1 VSKRWLSVV
10 RLSVIGAALVLM
22 SAATAYATA
31 ITNHTGFSAGQT
43 VVTFDDASGNGT
55 IPITT
60 QYASKGV
67 TFSGVFYGYAT
78 VYGYFAWTGSGGGTA
93 TDFAGSCPCA
103 NDVTATFSGTV
114 TRAGFDAVVNTGDS
128 IELMAYKGAT
138 LVDDQ
143 TFSMPSYPGTTFVG
157 LDVPGRFDSLV
168 IHVVGSSNHAFAM
181 DDFRFDGL
189 HGGAVWVPPPPHAAM
204 CSVPGN
210 TNPFTGAPIPP
221 GTFLDLLAA
230 QITSDPHYAGAT
242 PAIYV
247 EGKGLTCD
255 PPPAGYTQQGYAGN
269 AQHVAENFYPYW
281 APPPKG

>member
-1 VSKRWLSVV
+1 
-10 RLSVIGAALVLM
+10 LSVIAAALMLL
-22 SAATAYATA
+22 SAGTAYATA
-31 ITNHTGFSAGQT
+31 ITNHSGFSAGQT
-43 VVTFDDASGNGT
+43 VLTFDDVSGEGT
-55 IPITT
+55 TAITT
-60 QYASKGV
+60 QYASQGV
-67 TFSGVFYGYAT
+67 TFSGVFYGYASS
-78 VYGYFAWTGSGGGTA
+78 YNYFSWPGSGAGTA
-93 TDFAGSCPCA
+93 TDFAGNSCPCT

-114 TRAGFDAVVNTGDS
+114 RRAGFDAVVNSGDS
-128 IELMAYKGAT
+128 IELTAYKSGV

-143 TFSMPSYPGTTFVG
+143 TFTMATIPSTTFVG
-157 LDVPGRFDSLV
+157 LDVPGRFDVLV
-168 IHVVGSSNHAFAM
+168 IQVVGSSNHAFAM

-189 HGGAVWVPPPPHAAM
+189 VGGSVWVPPPPHAAM

-230 QITSDPHYAGAT
+230 QITSDPHYVGAT

-255 PPPAGYTQQGYAGN
+255 PPPPGYTQQGYAGN

-281 APPPKG
+281 APPPKS